1 MSIPENLKKLVATT
15 KRLAQM
21 DPQDEAVKATAEELK
36 SEIDLAAKE
45 VEKPAGAPG
54 SFGEQSLKDDA
65 SFVADQISQL
75 KAACERPA
83 RNYAR
88 MYNILKGLHQAAE
101 VAKRP
106 QYAALRPR
114 LAQITEKVAGLFAEV
129 DTVEDLDKPLEQIE
143 KAVHGLYGDQSKNS
157 TFYLDRRGKG
167 HHKGD
172 GAGE

>member
-1 MSIPENLKKLVATT
+1 MTTPDKFKKLVATV

-21 DPQDEAVKATAEELK
+21 DPQDEAVKATADELK
-36 SEIDLAAKE
+36 SEIDLASKE

-83 RNYAR
+83 RNYTR

-101 VAKRP
+101 IAKRP

-114 LAQITEKVAGLFAEV
+114 LATITEKVAGLFAEV
-129 DTVEDLDKPLEQIE
+129 DTVADLDKPLEQIE
-143 KAVHGLYGDQSKNS
+143 KAVHSLYGDQSKNS

-167 HHKGD
+167 HHSDSSKS
-172 GAGE
+172 E